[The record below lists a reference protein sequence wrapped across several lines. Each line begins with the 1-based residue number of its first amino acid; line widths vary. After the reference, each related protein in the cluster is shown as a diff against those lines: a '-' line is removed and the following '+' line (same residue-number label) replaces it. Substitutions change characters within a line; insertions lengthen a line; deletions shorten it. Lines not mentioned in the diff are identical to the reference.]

1 MAPGALVGI
10 LTAGGFGVRLE
21 GGRLIVHPADTLS
34 PRLAGLIRQH
44 KPALVQYLSR
54 IQAPSNDTEQ
64 GIPRRLWLVT
74 HADGRLV
81 SHSFTPPR
89 YPGGCR
95 RLVCRCPQRRSR
107 GGYVLTS
114 PPPASTFL
122 AL

>member
-81 SHSFTPPR
+81 SHSFTPPATR
-89 YPGGCR
+89 EDVAAWY
-95 RLVCRCPQRRSR
+95 
-107 GGYVLTS
+107 
-114 PPPASTFL
+114 AD
-122 AL
+122 ALSVEAEEVMS